1 MRSSVA
7 TPTAAMEIIRSRQN
21 PLVKQLIKLAEKRR
35 ERASTQQTLLI
46 GTHLVGA
53 ALTANWPLL
62 RLLVCEGEEPRPEI
76 ATLLTQAPCPA
87 VWLSPD
93 LFGEIEQAPSTSGLM
108 ALTSLPAP
116 APLRR
121 SGCCL
126 LLEGIQDPGNVGAI
140 LRTAVAAG
148 VDQVWLTPG
157 CADIW
162 SPKVLR
168 AGMGAHFL
176 LQMIERID
184 LDEALDN
191 FPGPILVTTLQ
202 GATSIYKTA
211 LPEDLVLAFGS
222 EGRGASPA
230 LIAHATARVSIPMAG
245 PVESL
250 NVAAAVAICLF
261 ERHRRRLTP
270 N

>member
-1 MRSSVA
+1 MPA
-7 TPTAAMEIIRSRQN
+7 AAMEIIRSRQN

-35 ERASTQQTLLI
+35 ERVSTQQTLLI
-46 GTHLVGA
+46 GTHLVSA
-53 ALTANWPLL
+53 ALAANWPLL
-62 RLLVCEGEEPRPEI
+62 RLLVCQGEDQRPEI
-76 ATLLTQAPCPA
+76 ASLLALATCPVLSLAPE
-87 VWLSPD
+87 
-93 LFGEIEQAPSTSGLM
+93 LFAEIEQAPSTSGLI
-108 ALTSLPAP
+108 ALVPLPATS
-116 APLRR
+116 PLRR

-184 LDEALDN
+184 LDEALN
-191 FPGPILVTTLQ
+191 GFTGPILVTALQ
-202 GATSIYKTA
+202 NATSLYESE

-222 EGRGASPA
+222 EGQGASPA
-230 LIAHATARVSIPMAG
+230 LLAHATSRVSIPMAG

-261 ERHRRRLTP
+261 ERHRQRLSP
-270 N
+270 D

>member
-1 MRSSVA
+1 MQSPVT
-7 TPTAAMEIIRSRQN
+7 TPTVIMEIIRSRQN

-35 ERASTQQTLLI
+35 ERVSTHQTLLI

-53 ALTANWPLL
+53 ALAANWPLL
-62 RLLVCEGEEPRPEI
+62 RLLVCEGEDRRPEI
-76 ATLLTQAPCPA
+76 ASLVAQASCP
-87 VWLSPD
+87 VLSLAPE
-93 LFGEIEQAPSTSGLM
+93 LFAEIEQAPSTSGLM
-108 ALTSLPAP
+108 AQIPLPAP
-116 APLRR
+116 APLRQ

-176 LQMIERID
+176 LQMKERID
-184 LDEALDN
+184 LDMALSN

-202 GATSIYKTA
+202 DATSLYEVA
-211 LPEDLVLAFGS
+211 LPESLVLAFGS

-230 LIAHATARVSIPMAG
+230 LVAHATAHVRIPMAG

-261 ERHRRRLTP
+261 ERHRRRLSQG
-270 N
+270 

>member
-1 MRSSVA
+1 
-7 TPTAAMEIIRSRQN
+7 MEIIRSRQN
-21 PLVKQLIKLAEKRR
+21 PLFKQLLKLVEKRR
-35 ERASTQQTLLI
+35 ERVSTQQTLLI
-46 GTHLVGA
+46 GTHLVSA
-53 ALTANWPLL
+53 ALAANWPLL
-62 RLLVCEGEEPRPEI
+62 RLLVCEGEDGRPEI
-76 ATLLTQAPCPA
+76 ASLLAQAGCPA
-87 VWLSPD
+87 LSLAPE
-93 LFGEIEQAPSTSGLM
+93 LFAEIEQAPSTSGLM
-108 ALTSLPAP
+108 ALTPLPAP
-116 APLRR
+116 APIRR
-121 SGCCL
+121 SGCCV

-184 LDEALDN
+184 LDGALAN

-202 GATSIYKTA
+202 DATSLYETE

-222 EGRGASPA
+222 EGQGASRD
-230 LIAHATARVSIPMAG
+230 LLVHATARVSIPMAG

-261 ERHRRRLTP
+261 ERHRRRLSP
-270 N
+270 S

>member
-1 MRSSVA
+1 
-7 TPTAAMEIIRSRQN
+7 MEIIRSRQN

-35 ERASTQQTLLI
+35 ERLSTQQTLLI

-53 ALTANWPLL
+53 ALAANWPLL
-62 RLLVCEGEEPRPEI
+62 RLLVCEGEDRRPEI
-76 ATLLTQAPCPA
+76 AALLAQAPCP
-87 VWLSPD
+87 VLSLSPD
-93 LFGEIEQAPSTSGLM
+93 LFSEIEQAPSTSGLM
-108 ALTSLPAP
+108 ALVPLPTP
-116 APLRR
+116 APLRQ

-184 LDEALDN
+184 VDIVLAS

-202 GATSIYKTA
+202 DAASLYESA

-222 EGRGASPA
+222 EGQGASPA
-230 LIAHATARVSIPMAG
+230 LLAHATVRVSIPMAG

-261 ERHRRRLTP
+261 ERHRRRLSP
-270 N
+270 G